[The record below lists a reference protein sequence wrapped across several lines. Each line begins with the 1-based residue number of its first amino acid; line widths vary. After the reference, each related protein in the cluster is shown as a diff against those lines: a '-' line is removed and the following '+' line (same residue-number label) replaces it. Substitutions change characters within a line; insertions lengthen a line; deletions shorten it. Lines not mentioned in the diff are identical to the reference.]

1 MIGRLAGAAALAGAA
16 CFGYGLLIESRAFMV
31 RRVRVP
37 VLPAGAPDIRVLHV
51 SDFHLMSRQKAKRA
65 FLSALA
71 GLEPDVVVST
81 GDNLSEP
88 EALEPLVHDLGRL
101 LQLPGVFVFGSND
114 YTAPAPK
121 NPLGYLKGSTSRE
134 GIEEDRVALP
144 SDKLRAALSAGG
156 WTDVDGK
163 RASVEVLGVTL
174 EFRGTDDAHLGLD
187 DYSLVAGPPSEGT
200 DVTIGVTH
208 APYSRVLDAMTAD
221 GVQLILAGHTHGGQ
235 VCVPGWGA
243 LTTNCDLPPSQAK
256 GLSIL
261 HGPHGHITRLHVSAG
276 VGSSPYAPYRFAC
289 PPEVTVLTL
298 TGPEMTD
305 TVQFGYTATRP

>member
-1 MIGRLAGAAALAGAA
+1 VIGRVAGAAALAGVA
-16 CFGYGLLIESRAFMV
+16 CFGYGLLVESRAFRV

-37 VLPAGAPDIRVLHV
+37 VLPAGARSVRVLHV
-51 SDFHLMSRQKAKRA
+51 SDFHLTSGQKAKRA
-65 FLSALA
+65 FISALG

-88 EALEPLVHDLGRL
+88 EALGPLLHDLARL
-101 LQLPGVFVFGSND
+101 LEVPGVFVFGSND
-114 YTAPAPK
+114 YSAPAPV
-121 NPLGYLKGSTSRE
+121 NPLGYLGRSTEQDGVRA
-134 GIEEDRVALP
+134 DRVPLP
-144 SDKLRAALSAGG
+144 SEELRKALTDAGWADLNG
-156 WTDVDGK
+156 R
-163 RASVEVLGVTL
+163 RASVRVQGLNL
-174 EFRGTDDAHLGLD
+174 EFRGTDDAHLALD
-187 DYSLVAGPPSEGT
+187 DYGLVAGPPAPGT
-200 DVTIGVTH
+200 DLTIGVTH
-208 APYSRVLDAMTAD
+208 APYRRVLDAMTAD

-256 GLSIL
+256 GLSVH
-261 HGPHGHITRLHVSAG
+261 HGPGGRTSALHVSAG

-305 TVQFGYTATRP
+305 PVWFG